1 MRKINAHNRWVYVW
15 LTLLPA
21 AVACSSPVD
30 RVDRS
35 GWQRQQVDWRMTG
48 GSRVK
53 AVRYPADKPLPTLA
67 QRDRPRPAVV
77 RRKTLRAKAAS
88 PSGQN
93 VQQSLSPAIV
103 NVIDSPP
110 IDGFVPWIAVSVTD
124 ARNDEYELDAVE
136 ADTVTGNYLSSTPES
151 DYAIGVFDTGASAS
165 LISYNDAS
173 RTGMYDAGLVTSSV
187 IDLIGVTG
195 IASAWASQPLGVFI
209 DGLKAIE
216 PNGLILDDSAMVGEI
231 NVSIIVGDPDES
243 PHLPTAVGAPLAFFF
258 AAVFQNG
265 RQITVTQDENEFTAP
280 HIRFYPLFDSGIPH
294 YSNKINLELRP
305 TDVIGIQYFPC
316 IEGIFEC
323 PDGDGSPLQP
333 TVIANAF
340 WTAQGLF
347 FVSSVDVTHGT
358 KSALD
363 KDGFM
368 FDTGAQVSVISEA
381 IATRLRLNPDNA
393 DFEAEIMD
401 VTGDVTIQPGFYID
415 SLEITAMPEWLSF
428 TNVPV
433 VMLDVDSPE
442 GGYLDGIIGMNLF
455 VDLNFVFHGG
465 GLTLYG
471 GTPPYIEFEPVCR
484 IIGDITPEGG
494 DCAVDFLDLAALA
507 EAWLTSSESPDWNP
521 KADLAP
527 QPDGDRLINLLDFA
541 ALAEHWLQT
550 TAP

>member
-1 MRKINAHNRWVYVW
+1 MRKIKAYRWIHVW
-15 LTLLPA
+15 LILLPA
-21 AVACSSPVD
+21 AVICASPAD
-30 RVDRS
+30 RIDRS
-35 GWQRQQVDWRMTG
+35 DWQRQQVDWRMTG
-48 GSRVK
+48 GSRIK
-53 AVRYPADKPLPTLA
+53 AVRYPADRPLPTLA
-67 QRDRPRPAVV
+67 QRDISRPAGV
-77 RRKTLRAKAAS
+77 RKKTLQAKATS
-88 PSGQN
+88 LPSQN
-93 VQQSLSPAIV
+93 AEQSLSSTIV

-110 IDGFVPWIAVSVTD
+110 IDGFIPWIAVSITD
-124 ARNDEYELDAVE
+124 AHNDAYELDAAE
-136 ADTVTGNYLSSTPES
+136 ADTVIGDYLSSTPES
-151 DYAIGVFDTGASAS
+151 NYAIGIFDTGASAS
-165 LISYNDAS
+165 LISYNDAF

-195 IASAWASQPLGVFI
+195 VASAWASQPVGVFI

-216 PNGLILDDSAMVGEI
+216 SDTLLLDDSGMVGQT
-231 NVSIIVGDPDES
+231 NVSIIVGDSTES
-243 PHLPTAVGAPLAFFF
+243 PNLPTAVGAPLAFFF
-258 AAVFQNG
+258 AAAFQNN
-265 RQITVTQDENEFTAP
+265 RQTTVTRDEDEFTAP
-280 HIRFYPLFDSGIPH
+280 DIRFYPLFDSDIPH
-294 YSNKINLELRP
+294 YCNKINLELRP
-305 TDVIGIQYFPC
+305 TDVIAIQYFPC
-316 IEGIFEC
+316 IEGIFDC
-323 PDGDGSPLQP
+323 PDGDGSPILP
-333 TVIANAF
+333 TVIVDAF

-358 KSALD
+358 RSALD

-368 FDTGAQVSVISEA
+368 FDTGAQVTVISEA
-381 IATRLRLNPDNA
+381 IAARLQLNPDKA

-433 VMLDVDSPE
+433 IMLDVDSPE

-471 GTPPYIEFEPVCR
+471 GSPPYIEFEPICR
-484 IIGDITPEGG
+484 IIGDIAPEGG
-494 DCAVDFLDLAALA
+494 DCAVDFLDLATLTD
-507 EAWLTSSESPDWNP
+507 AWLTSPETPNWNP

-527 QPDGDRLINLLDFA
+527 QPNGDSLINLLDFA

>member
-1 MRKINAHNRWVYVW
+1 MRRIKAHRWIHVW
-15 LTLLPA
+15 LILLPA
-21 AVACSSPVD
+21 AVICASPTD
-30 RVDRS
+30 RVDRP

-53 AVRYPADKPLPTLA
+53 AVSYPADKPLPTLA
-67 QRDRPRPAVV
+67 QRDSPRPAVV
-77 RRKTLRAKAAS
+77 RKKTLQAKATS
-88 PSGQN
+88 LPSQN
-93 VQQSLSPAIV
+93 VQQSLSSVIV

-110 IDGFVPWIAVSVTD
+110 IDGFVSWIAVSITD

-136 ADTVTGNYLSSTPES
+136 ADTVIGNYLSSTPES
-151 DYAIGVFDTGASAS
+151 DYAIGIFDTGSSAS
-165 LISYNDAS
+165 LISYNDAF
-173 RTGMYDAGLVTSSV
+173 RTGMYDAGLVTSSA
-187 IDLIGVTG
+187 IDLIGVTSM
-195 IASAWASQPLGVFI
+195 ASAWASQPLGVFI

-216 PNGLILDDSAMVGEI
+216 PDGLLLDDSGMVGET
-231 NVSIIVGDPDES
+231 NVSIIVGDPVGS
-243 PHLPTAVGAPLAFFF
+243 PNLPTAVGAPLAFFF
-258 AAVFQNG
+258 AAAFQNG
-265 RQITVTQDENEFTAP
+265 RQITVTRDEDEFTAP
-280 HIRFYPLFDSGIPH
+280 DIRFYPLFDSDIPH

-333 TVIANAF
+333 TIIVDAF

-347 FVSSVDVTHGT
+347 FVSSVDVIHGT
-358 KSALD
+358 RSALD
-363 KDGFM
+363 KDAFM
-368 FDTGAQVSVISEA
+368 FDTGAQVSVIGEA
-381 IATRLRLNPDNA
+381 IAARLGLNPDKA
-393 DFEAEIMD
+393 DFEAEIVD

-415 SLEITAMPEWLSF
+415 SLEITAMPNWLSF

-455 VDLNFVFHGG
+455 VDLNFAFHGG

-471 GTPPYIEFEPVCR
+471 GTPPYIEFEPICR

-507 EAWLTSSESPDWNP
+507 DAWLTNSESFNWNP
-521 KADLAP
+521 RADIAP
-527 QPDGDRLINLLDFA
+527 PRPDGMVNLFDLA
-541 ALAEHWLQT
+541 ALAEHWLQAA
-550 TAP
+550 AP

>member
-1 MRKINAHNRWVYVW
+1 
-15 LTLLPA
+15 
-21 AVACSSPVD
+21 
-30 RVDRS
+30 
-35 GWQRQQVDWRMTG
+35 
-48 GSRVK
+48 
-53 AVRYPADKPLPTLA
+53 
-67 QRDRPRPAVV
+67 
-77 RRKTLRAKAAS
+77 
-88 PSGQN
+88 
-93 VQQSLSPAIV
+93 
-103 NVIDSPP
+103 
-110 IDGFVPWIAVSVTD
+110 
-124 ARNDEYELDAVE
+124 
-136 ADTVTGNYLSSTPES
+136 
-151 DYAIGVFDTGASAS
+151 
-165 LISYNDAS
+165 
-173 RTGMYDAGLVTSSV
+173 MYDAGLVTSSV

-209 DGLKAIE
+209 DGLKAIA
-216 PNGLILDDSAMVGEI
+216 PNGLLLDDSGMVGQT

-258 AAVFQNG
+258 AAVFQNN
-265 RQITVTQDENEFTAP
+265 RQITVIRDEDEFTAP
-280 HIRFYPLFDSGIPH
+280 DIRFYPLFDSGIPH

-323 PDGDGSPLQP
+323 PDGDGSPIQP
-333 TVIANAF
+333 TVIVNAF

-347 FVSSVDVTHGT
+347 FVSSVDVTHEN

-368 FDTGAQVSVISEA
+368 FDTGTQVSVISEA
-381 IATRLRLNPDNA
+381 IATRLKLNPANA

-428 TNVPV
+428 THVPV

-507 EAWLTSSESPDWNP
+507 DAWLTSSESPDWNP
-521 KADLAP
+521 KADLAS